1 MSKEIKLNVTIS
13 LDDET
18 VKRLDTA
25 NEKLAGICTSVTE
38 GCAAITETIKTA
50 FAPLKEL
57 TERLS
62 EQVEEIVKA
71 APEKPEVLE
80 EVEQAVETPTEPA
93 QEEAVEQEPAAT
105 PIEESVQEQE
115 ETQPTLQEFFG
126 EKKEN
131 KTEPEPV
138 EETPS
143 VSALRY
149 KNI

>member
-38 GCAAITETIKTA
+38 GRAAITETIKTA

-105 PIEESVQEQE
+105 PIGESVQE